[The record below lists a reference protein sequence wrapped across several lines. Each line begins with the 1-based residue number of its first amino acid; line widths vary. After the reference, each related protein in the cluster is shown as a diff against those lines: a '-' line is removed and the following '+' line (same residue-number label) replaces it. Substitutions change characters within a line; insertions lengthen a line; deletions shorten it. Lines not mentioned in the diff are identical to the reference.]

1 MAYQPEPVPAEVT
14 PAYIAREL
22 RRIAD
27 ELGRLGKLLAA
38 LEERVD
44 DLESTA

>member
-1 MAYQPEPVPAEVT
+1 MAYQPDPVPTEVT

-27 ELGRLGKLLAA
+27 QLAMIAKQLQA
-38 LEERVD
+38 LEQRVD
-44 DLESTA
+44 DLEST